1 MSPSKYL
8 INRIS
13 LRRFAARLFGRRAGC
28 FGSSGT
34 TLLMLLGCVA
44 LFSSAHSAGQTESRT
59 FTVHVYQSPEAGIF
73 ANAYLVETANHVVV
87 VDSTLLEST
96 SKQLR
101 QQLEQLHKPLAA
113 ILITHG
119 HPDHYNGV
127 TNLRGNDSADV
138 IATKAV
144 DKVIRDHDAAKE
156 NQWRPVFKDEWPL
169 KRTFP
174 TRTFSDGQSLEVD
187 GVKFTVHD
195 LGPGES
201 DADSYWLVEGK
212 DNHKASRVAFI
223 GDVVLDHVHA
233 YTTDGHTSFWLANI
247 YKLSKQ
253 LKNVPTLY
261 PGHGNEGD
269 VNLLAWQRGYLQA
282 YRANVESLAH
292 GNKSLSEADKVEL
305 KNRMEKYLSNTKLEF
320 LIGLGADSVA
330 NELATER
337 ALK

>member
-1 MSPSKYL
+1 MNSSKYL

-13 LRRFAARLFGRRAGC
+13 LREYVACLFGQILGRS
-28 FGSSGT
+28 GSNGT
-34 TLLMLLGCVA
+34 TLMILLGCVA
-44 LFSSAHSAGQTESRT
+44 LFSSAHAAAQTESRS
-59 FTVHVYQSPEAGIF
+59 FKVHVYQSPEAGIF
-73 ANAYLVETANHVVV
+73 ANAYLVETANHLVV

-101 QQLEQLHKPLAA
+101 QQLEQMHKPLAA

-127 TNLRGNDSADV
+127 TNLRGNDNADV

-144 DKVIRDHDAAKE
+144 DRVIRDHDAAKE
-156 NQWRPVFKDEWPL
+156 QQWRPVFKDEWPL
-169 KRTFP
+169 KRTFA
-174 TRTFSDGQSLEVD
+174 TRIFADRQSLEVD

-212 DNHKASRVAFI
+212 DNHTDSKVAFI

-233 YTTDGHTSFWLANI
+233 YTTDGHTSLWLANI
-247 YKLSKQ
+247 DKLSKQ

-261 PGHGNEGD
+261 PGHGDAGD
-269 VNLLAWQRGYLQA
+269 VNLLDWERGYLQA

-330 NELATER
+330 NELATE
-337 ALK
+337 KSSK